1 MISSRT
7 RSPPRRRERKDRRIN
22 ALPDTGA
29 ALIRSGADQ
38 QRRER
43 EGEEEEE

>member
-7 RSPPRRRERKDRRIN
+7 RSPPRRRERKDRRID
-22 ALPDTGA
+22 ALSDTGA

-38 QRRER
+38 RRRER
-43 EGEEEEE
+43 EEVEEEE